1 MQACAARLDP
11 EAAERAAR
19 FRRDLDRR
27 AFLGGRALAALLAAS
42 FGIKPQLRL
51 REGGKPALLEADGP
65 DFSISHS
72 GGWVAVAM
80 GGGQAVGVD
89 LEPVDRPVDGLALAE
104 RFFTAD
110 EYGALRMLPPAA
122 QQERFLAAW
131 TIKEAW
137 AKATGLGLSADLGKV
152 RLAASGVIALQDD
165 ERDWTVAL
173 YRPEPALHL
182 ALALHHPE
190 TTPPAIE
197 WGRACWGEDG
207 FWDGLRITHASISPV
222 ASSRSATCG

>member
-1 MQACAARLDP
+1 VLQAFATGLDP

-19 FRRDLDRR
+19 FRRELDRR
-27 AFLGGRALAALLAAS
+27 AFLGGRALAAMLAAS
-42 FGIKPQLRL
+42 FGMKPQLRL
-51 REGGKPALLEADGP
+51 RDGGKPALCEADGP
-65 DFSISHS
+65 DLSISHS

-110 EYGALRMLPPAA
+110 EYAALRLLPPAA

-131 TIKEAW
+131 TVKEAW

-152 RLAASGVIALQDD
+152 QLAAPGVIALHEDD
-165 ERDWTVAL
+165 VDWTVAL
-173 YRPEPALHL
+173 YRPEPVLHL

-190 TTPPAIE
+190 SAPPTIE
-197 WGRACWGEDG
+197 WGRACWGEGG
-207 FWDGLRITHASISPV
+207 FRIAHASISPV
-222 ASSRSATCG
+222 ASNRSATCG